1 MTTGF
6 GTGASWE
13 ASHGPRLLM
22 HRVSPVLSSPEPDE
36 EATRM
41 TRVSIPSQP
50 VDRLALTGLRA
61 FGYHG
66 VLEHERRDGQ
76 EFVVDVELGI
86 DTRPAGRS
94 DDLSATV
101 HYGTLAARLHAAV
114 ASDPVDL
121 IETLAQR
128 LADICLAE
136 PPVGWVDVTVHKP
149 HAPIQVAFTD
159 VSLTIHRSRD
169 D

>member
-1 MTTGF
+1 
-6 GTGASWE
+6 
-13 ASHGPRLLM
+13 
-22 HRVSPVLSSPEPDE
+22 
-36 EATRM
+36 M
-41 TRVSIPSQP
+41 TRVSVPSQTA
-50 VDRLALTGLRA
+50 DRLALTGLRA
-61 FGYHG
+61 FGHHG

-76 EFVVDVELGI
+76 EFIVDVELGL
-86 DTRPAGRS
+86 DTRTAARS
-94 DDLSATV
+94 DDLAATV
-101 HYGTLAARLHAAV
+101 HYGVLAERLHVAV

-136 PPVGWVDVTVHKP
+136 PPVSWVDVTVHKP
-149 HAPIQVAFTD
+149 HAPIQVAFSD

>member
-1 MTTGF
+1 MTHTQERP
-6 GTGASWE
+6 T
-13 ASHGPRLLM
+13 
-22 HRVSPVLSSPEPDE
+22 
-36 EATRM
+36 
-41 TRVSIPSQP
+41 
-50 VDRLALTGLRA
+50 DRLTLRGLRA
-61 FGYHG
+61 VGHHG
-66 VLEHERRDGQ
+66 VLDFERRDGQ
-76 EFVVDVELGI
+76 EFVVDVELAL
-86 DTRPAGRS
+86 DTRPAARG

-101 HYGTLAARLHAAV
+101 HYGTLAERLHQAI

-136 PPVGWVDVTVHKP
+136 PPVAWVELTVHKP
-149 HAPIQVAFTD
+149 QAPIRVAFDD